1 MIRVMV
7 FSRVPEPG
15 QVKSR
20 LVPALGPAG
29 AARLQGHLTRNAVR
43 TAVAAHVGPVELW
56 CTPTT
61 EHPFL
66 AALEEELPVQLRLQ
80 GAGDLGERM
89 AAAFDDALSGSSGAL
104 LMGSDCL
111 DLTPGDLRTA
121 VDALGSGA
129 DVVLGPAADGGYVLI
144 GLRHTVP
151 ELFQGMPW
159 GTSEVLRLTR
169 ERLTVSGKDWY
180 ELPVRHDVDRPED
193 LDRFAELQ
201 RWTAGP
207 EAEATTGRRE
217 RPAPV

>member
-1 MIRVMV
+1 MARTTRIMV
-7 FSRVPEPG
+7 FSRVPQPG

-29 AARLQGHLTRNAVR
+29 AARLQEHLTRHAVG
-43 TAVAAHVGPVELW
+43 TAVAARVGPVELW

-66 AALEEELPVQLRLQ
+66 AALAAEFPLKLRLQ

-89 AAAFDDALSGSSGAL
+89 AAAFEDALSCASAAL
-104 LMGSDCL
+104 LTGSDCP
-111 DLTPGDLRTA
+111 DLTTGDLRMA
-121 VDALGSGA
+121 VDALESGA

-144 GLRHTVP
+144 GLRHTAP
-151 ELFQGMPW
+151 ELFRGMPW

-169 ERLTVSGKDWY
+169 ERLTVSGKDWF

-201 RWTAGP
+201 SWTAGP
-207 EAEATTGRRE
+207 
-217 RPAPV
+217 